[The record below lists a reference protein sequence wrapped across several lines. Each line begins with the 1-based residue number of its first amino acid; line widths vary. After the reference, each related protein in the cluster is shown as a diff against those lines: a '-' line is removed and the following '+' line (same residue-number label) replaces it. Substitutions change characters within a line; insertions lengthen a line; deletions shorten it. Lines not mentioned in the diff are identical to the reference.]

1 MRSYD
6 FETMIEETVEDVV
19 KHRFLASCLDTWGKD
34 RIGCHIYV
42 LLTAGKENG
51 QSCGVEDE
59 HSCLVVLY
67 VSDSRKAL
75 GFILGSGPS

>member
-6 FETMIEETVEDVV
+6 FKTMIEETVEDV
-19 KHRFLASCLDTWGKD
+19 LASCLDTWGKD

-42 LLTAGKENG
+42 LFTAEKVNG
-51 QSCGVEDE
+51 HNCGVEDE
-59 HSCLVVLY
+59 HSCLVVFY